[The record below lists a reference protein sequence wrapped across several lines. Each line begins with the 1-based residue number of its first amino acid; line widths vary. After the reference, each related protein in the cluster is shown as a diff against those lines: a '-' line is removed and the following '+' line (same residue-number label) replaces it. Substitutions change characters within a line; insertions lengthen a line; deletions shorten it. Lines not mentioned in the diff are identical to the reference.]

1 MKVVKIFTNISQ
13 ISIRN
18 LNKAKMMKPITT
30 EEILK
35 SNRFVKWRKEKVANP
50 NADVKFTIRGK
61 RIIPSREEAKKMN
74 LRTLGLFV
82 AVDTL
87 RHRSA
92 SDAIK
97 NAEHWMARGKK
108 DIIETF
114 FPAPRKPD
122 LNDLF

>member
-1 MKVVKIFTNISQ
+1 
-13 ISIRN
+13 
-18 LNKAKMMKPITT
+18 MKPITT

-35 SNRFVKWRKEKVANP
+35 SNRFVKWRKVKAANP
-50 NADVKFTIRGK
+50 NTDVKFVIKGTRF
-61 RIIPSREEAKKMN
+61 IPSREEAQRMN

-92 SDAIK
+92 SDAVK
-97 NAEHWMARGKK
+97 NAEHWIARGKK
-108 DIIETF
+108 EIIDTF

>member
-1 MKVVKIFTNISQ
+1 
-13 ISIRN
+13 
-18 LNKAKMMKPITT
+18 MKPITT

-35 SNRFVKWRKEKVANP
+35 SNRFVKWRKVKAANP
-50 NADVKFTIRGK
+50 NADVKFVIKGTRF
-61 RIIPSREEAKKMN
+61 IPSREEAQRMN

-82 AVDTL
+82 AVDAL

-92 SDAIK
+92 SDAVK
-97 NAEHWMARGKK
+97 NAEHWIARGKK
-108 DIIETF
+108 EIIDTF

>member
-1 MKVVKIFTNISQ
+1 
-13 ISIRN
+13 
-18 LNKAKMMKPITT
+18 MKPITT

-35 SNRFVKWRKEKVANP
+35 SNRFVKWRKEKCVNP
-50 NADVKFTIRGK
+50 NANVKFTIKGT

-92 SDAIK
+92 EEAVK
-97 NAEHWMARGKK
+97 NAERWIARGKSEIL
-108 DIIETF
+108 DAF